1 MLAALENNSSPRHL
15 LKSWADGRLKLY
27 VTRKLLCFRRAHA
40 DLFLHGDYIPLRVT
54 GSRQNHII
62 AFARRLHDQWCVAA
76 VPRLLSKL
84 IRHGSPPLGQ
94 KIWNDTMIELP
105 TNLPAQWTD
114 VLTGQ
119 ELSTPLLASALF
131 STLPIA
137 TIALL

>member
-1 MLAALENNSSPRHL
+1 CSPLSALLQRAAPSTAVLQPCARRLREGYVVWTL
-15 LKSWADGRLKLY
+15 LH
-27 VTRKLLCFRRAHA
+27 FRRSHA

-105 TNLPAQWTD
+105 PDLPAH
-114 VLTGQ
+114 
-119 ELSTPLLASALF
+119 
-131 STLPIA
+131 
-137 TIALL
+137 